1 MKKID
6 NAIEKKM
13 MESGAM
19 GTETLTVKIQL
30 TDEEKEEFLKFINYE
45 KNYFWEFDGNTL
57 IISYTEVS
65 TTKNYKGD
73 DRHETD

>member
-30 TDEEKEEFLKFINYE
+30 TDEEKEGFLKFINYE

-57 IISYTEVS
+57 IISYTEVGENS
-65 TTKNYKGD
+65 DKA
-73 DRHETD
+73 

>member
-19 GTETLTVKIQL
+19 GTEPVTVKINL
-30 TDEEKEEFLKFINYE
+30 TDIEKDEFLNCEKYDSGNYS
-45 KNYFWEFDGNTL
+45 WEFEGNEL
-57 IISYTEVS
+57 IITYTEEVE
-65 TTKNYKGD
+65 D
-73 DRHETD
+73 

>member
-19 GTETLTVKIQL
+19 GTETVTVRIDLTA
-30 TDEEKEEFLKFINYE
+30 EEKEAFINCE
-45 KNYFWEFDGNTL
+45 KYDSENYSWEFEGNTL
-57 IISYTEVS
+57 IISYAEEAE
-65 TTKNYKGD
+65 G
-73 DRHETD
+73 